1 MRRVYF
7 RVMSL
12 RVVVAVACAAG
23 LVVTAPARPAAQTR
37 RTQRAQPTRRQ
48 APPAPPVREAALLVC
63 PNALGEGALTKKSY
77 CDVLTALDASEG
89 ARIPIPPHRGE
100 ATIFFDLHNRQTY
113 SDEQVKAGRAYARY
127 TATVRILSD
136 AGQELGQALIQSE
149 FRTERDLVER
159 ILGGAGPGG
168 LKAVAPTGT
177 ESIVVTVP
185 EAVSEVVLVG
195 QRLVVESLDRRE
207 QFGAPGRPIATVSSV
222 MVEYRPAPPKPVA
235 PTKPPT
241 PAKPRR

>member
-1 MRRVYF
+1 MRRVYS
-7 RVMSL
+7 RLMSP
-12 RVVVAVACAAG
+12 RVVAAVLCAVGMVAI
-23 LVVTAPARPAAQTR
+23 APARPAAQAR
-37 RTQRAQPTRRQ
+37 RTQRAQPARRQ
-48 APPAPPVREAALLVC
+48 APLAPPVREAAQLVC

-77 CDVLTALDASEG
+77 CDVLTALDASDG

-100 ATIFFDLHNRQTY
+100 ATVFFDLHNRQTY

-136 AGQELGQALIQSE
+136 AGEELAQALIQSE

-185 EAVSEVVLVG
+185 ETVNEVVLVG

-207 QFGAPGRPIATVSSV
+207 QFGAPGRPIATVSGV
-222 MVEYRPAPPKPVA
+222 MVEYRPMPPKPQP
-235 PTKPPT
+235 PTKPTT
-241 PAKPRR
+241 PVKPRR